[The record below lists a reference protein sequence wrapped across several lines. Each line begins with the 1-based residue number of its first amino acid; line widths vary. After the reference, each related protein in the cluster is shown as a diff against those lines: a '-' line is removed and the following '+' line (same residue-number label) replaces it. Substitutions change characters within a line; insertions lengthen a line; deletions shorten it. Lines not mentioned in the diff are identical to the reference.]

1 MSTVL
6 NASSISV
13 SPAIGGFVG
22 TLRGKRA
29 TGTTHR
35 DAALNVARKVYGPK
49 VNVVNDYLRHSDVAA
64 GIHYRYH
71 ITYCANR
78 GAP

>member
-1 MSTVL
+1 MRTVL
-6 NASSISV
+6 SAPSISV

-35 DAALNVARKVYGPK
+35 EAALNVARQVYGTK
-49 VNVVNDYLRHSDVAA
+49 VNVVNDCLREADIAA
-64 GIHYRYH
+64 GIRYRYH
-71 ITYCANR
+71 ITYRANR
-78 GAP
+78 GAA